1 MRNAAVKGEAAM
13 AYGAFAD
20 IYDAFNEDA
29 DYAALTSYVLHQMKA
44 HGIHEGIVAD
54 LGCGTGDLTLA
65 LARAGYD
72 MIGIDLSEEML
83 CILREKMYEQGGQ
96 GILLLQQD
104 LRVLDL
110 YGTVRAAV
118 STFDTLNHIGPYEQ
132 FERALCRSALFI
144 EPGGI
149 LLFDMN
155 TPYKHRAVLANHTY
169 SLEAED
175 VTCLWKNEWDESAR
189 CTHITVDMSYPGEEQ
204 HDVESFDE
212 YAYAL
217 ADIRR
222 ACEAAGLEIEHVVD
236 GETFGSLCPKS
247 QRYCVTAVKRA
258 DKNSNAVYEK
268 EV

>member
-1 MRNAAVKGEAAM
+1 M

-29 DYAALTSYVLHQMKA
+29 NYDALAGHILRQLRA
-44 HGIHEGIVAD
+44 HGIHSGIVAD

-65 LARAGYD
+65 LAKAGYD

-83 CILREKMYEQGGQ
+83 CILREKMYEQGRQ
-96 GILLLQQD
+96 GILLLQQN
-104 LRVLDL
+104 LCALDL

-118 STFDTLNHIGPYEQ
+118 STFDTLNHIGPSEQ

-149 LLFDMN
+149 LLVDMN

-236 GETFGSLCPKS
+236 GETFGPLCPKS

>member
-1 MRNAAVKGEAAM
+1 M
-13 AYGAFAD
+13 
-20 IYDAFNEDA
+20 
-29 DYAALTSYVLHQMKA
+29 
-44 HGIHEGIVAD
+44 
-54 LGCGTGDLTLA
+54 
-65 LARAGYD
+65 
-72 MIGIDLSEEML
+72 
-83 CILREKMYEQGGQ
+83 
-96 GILLLQQD
+96 
-104 LRVLDL
+104 
-110 YGTVRAAV
+110 
-118 STFDTLNHIGPYEQ
+118 
-132 FERALCRSALFI
+132 CRSALFI

-236 GETFGSLCPKS
+236 GETFGPLCPKS